1 MKTMAIDPATMETRI
16 ARFARLAPKSR
27 AYAVESGIPVEA
39 FEMIAA
45 KSIYLLMAPEGAGG
59 ANAAP
64 AIQGA
69 PGLTVNI
76 CECPPGNG
84 PMLHAH
90 QRTRETF
97 LCLRGSFAVR
107 WGDRGEHETR
117 LEPFDMIAV
126 PPNVS
131 RAFVNVGDDTAYLLV
146 MIQGD
151 GDDLSDVSYSPEVG
165 TEITRRFGADV
176 KRRFEDTLGWNF
188 KAGVDE

>member
-1 MKTMAIDPATMETRI
+1 MKTQPCSPEQMETHI
-16 ARFARLAPKSR
+16 ARFAQLAPKSR
-27 AYAVESGIPVEA
+27 RYAEDVGIPREA

-64 AIQGA
+64 AVRGA
-69 PGLTVNI
+69 PGLTVNL

-97 LCLRGSFAVR
+97 LCLRGRFEVC
-107 WGDRGEHETR
+107 WGDHGEHRTV
-117 LEPFDMIAV
+117 LEEFDMIAV

-131 RAFVNVGDDTAYLLV
+131 RAFTNVSQGTAFLLV
-146 MIQGD
+146 MIQG
-151 GDDLSDVSYSPEVG
+151 GNDDLSDVAYSPEVG
-165 TEITRRFGADV
+165 DEIVRRFGGEV
-176 KRRFEDTLGWNF
+176 KRRFETELGWNF
-188 KAGVDE
+188 NAGLTT